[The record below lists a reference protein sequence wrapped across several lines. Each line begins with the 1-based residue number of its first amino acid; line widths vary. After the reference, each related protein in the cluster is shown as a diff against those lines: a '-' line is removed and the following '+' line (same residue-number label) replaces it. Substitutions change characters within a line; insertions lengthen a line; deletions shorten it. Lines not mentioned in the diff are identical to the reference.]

1 MMMQRN
7 KVAIQKHKAREI
19 ATQTLYSLDFNSN
32 LPPVGDFDVFQGMN
46 DEELVE
52 LDDDTQIFASYLIN
66 GTIEHLDEIDSLIS
80 KYSKN
85 RSIDKIDCV
94 DRNILRLGFFQLLYD
109 KDTHPTIIID
119 ESVKLSQL
127 FSNDVSFKFI
137 NGILDAFSKAE
148 KK

>member
-1 MMMQRN
+1 
-7 KVAIQKHKAREI
+7 
-19 ATQTLYSLDFNSN
+19 
-32 LPPVGDFDVFQGMN
+32 
-46 DEELVE
+46 
-52 LDDDTQIFASYLIN
+52 
-66 GTIEHLDEIDSLIS
+66 
-80 KYSKN
+80 
-85 RSIDKIDCV
+85 
-94 DRNILRLGFFQLLYD
+94 LYD